1 MIALP
6 DLLYGRPQAAPDDDT
21 LTELLEMAFL
31 GRNERR
37 RLEDAMAATPLPPG
51 AWQPAFFEED
61 LFLEDFVAGIATIE
75 VGDHTYEAHAPFLHR
90 VLANPPTDIETIRF
104 RQAILEELDTNSEAV
119 TRVESLYVELVNFL
133 EMLKSTHALTL
144 LHNTV
149 FRLDTLSQARVVI
162 DHMASNFGDM
172 KSGLRRLHDA
182 GKRIQSSTE
191 YDRLVNLID
200 YENNLAGVNVDVRI
214 GADGRIRQL
223 EIRDVAENERN
234 RFYRGPWRRWRDL
247 FSLFLRGYPM
257 GSREIVN
264 RLVLDMYMKIT
275 PALSTLV
282 QVLGHLEVYLTAR
295 TFARRATSRGLQVAP
310 AEITEGALQL
320 DGLFN
325 PLLLEMD
332 QPPVPCTVR
341 LQTRSALTLVTGP
354 NSGGKTRLLQGIG
367 LAQVMGQAGLYVPA
381 SSARMP
387 IANGLFASLVYR
399 DVADQ
404 LEGRLGTELI
414 RIRNLFQAVG
424 PGSLILLDELC
435 SGTNPSEAAE
445 IVVTVLRLLEK
456 LNPIAFVTTHFLDL
470 ARKLESSPPV
480 QNLGSLQVQINE
492 QQRSTYQFVRG
503 VADTSM
509 AVGTAR
515 RLGVDFEQLSQ
526 LIDTRAR
533 RGADSI
539 EEPVNVEGSA
549 SSTGVQ

>member
-1 MIALP
+1 
-6 DLLYGRPQAAPDDDT
+6 
-21 LTELLEMAFL
+21 
-31 GRNERR
+31 
-37 RLEDAMAATPLPPG
+37 
-51 AWQPAFFEED
+51 
-61 LFLEDFVAGIATIE
+61 
-75 VGDHTYEAHAPFLHR
+75 
-90 VLANPPTDIETIRF
+90 
-104 RQAILEELDTNSEAV
+104 
-119 TRVESLYVELVNFL
+119 
-133 EMLKSTHALTL
+133 
-144 LHNTV
+144 
-149 FRLDTLSQARVVI
+149 
-162 DHMASNFGDM
+162 
-172 KSGLRRLHDA
+172 
-182 GKRIQSSTE
+182 
-191 YDRLVNLID
+191 
-200 YENNLAGVNVDVRI
+200 
-214 GADGRIRQL
+214 
-223 EIRDVAENERN
+223 
-234 RFYRGPWRRWRDL
+234 
-247 FSLFLRGYPM
+247 
-257 GSREIVN
+257 
-264 RLVLDMYMKIT
+264 
-275 PALSTLV
+275 
-282 QVLGHLEVYLTAR
+282 
-295 TFARRATSRGLQVAP
+295 
-310 AEITEGALQL
+310 
-320 DGLFN
+320 
-325 PLLLEMD
+325 
-332 QPPVPCTVR
+332 
-341 LQTRSALTLVTGP
+341 
-354 NSGGKTRLLQGIG
+354 
-367 LAQVMGQAGLYVPA
+367 
-381 SSARMP
+381 MP